1 MSWIL
6 YSQRTAAEDEEE
18 HQKIN
23 GKYWQSPG
31 GGVSLSIYKLLAES
45 SWRHSAGDEGDQ
57 EEEEVFPSATSVCSQ
72 FTLRGL
78 QYVGIC

>member
-6 YSQRTAAEDEEE
+6 YSQRTAAADEEE

-45 SWRHSAGDEGDQ
+45 SWRHSAANEGEQ
-57 EEEEVFPSATSVCSQ
+57 EEEVFPSATSVCFQ